1 MTAMLSYLAEN
12 FDLPILEWIAANI
25 KCAFLDAVMPIITKF
40 GDGGVFWILVAVVLV
55 CLPKHR
61 RAGLGM
67 GIALLLGVLVCNVTL
82 KPLIARPRPYDYQL
96 ANFGQTISLLI
107 SAPRDFSFPSGHTLA
122 SFESA
127 TVLLLYDRRFGI
139 PAAVL
144 AVLVAFSRLYLYVH
158 YPTDVFCAMVLGIL
172 FGLAGYLLSGIVMKK
187 VRAKKEAKA
196 C

>member
-25 KCAFLDAVMPIITKF
+25 KCAFLDAVMLIITKF

-172 FGLAGYLLSGIVMKK
+172 FGVAGYLLSGTVMKK

>member
-1 MTAMLSYLAEN
+1 MLSYLAEN

-122 SFESA
+122 SFEAA

-172 FGLAGYLLSGIVMKK
+172 FGVAGYLLSGTVMKK

>member
-172 FGLAGYLLSGIVMKK
+172 FGVAGYLLSGTVMKK